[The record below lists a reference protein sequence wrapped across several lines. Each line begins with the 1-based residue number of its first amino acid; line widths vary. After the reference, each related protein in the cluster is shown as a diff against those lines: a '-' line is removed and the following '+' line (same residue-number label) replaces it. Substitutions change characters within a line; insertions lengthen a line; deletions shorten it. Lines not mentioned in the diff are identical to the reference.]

1 MEGLTTTEVVV
12 VDSLRKTS
20 TEVAEKVKRS
30 PPTSL
35 PSGRGL
41 AVVEEKAVVAKV
53 SAEAAGIVER
63 LFNVW
68 MSSALSME
76 TESSLGSS

>member
-1 MEGLTTTEVVV
+1 MATAGFTTTEV

-30 PPTSL
+30 PPPSL
-35 PSGRGL
+35 ASTRGL
-41 AVVEEKAVVAKV
+41 AVAEENAVVANV
-53 SAEAAGIVER
+53 SAEAAGIVDR